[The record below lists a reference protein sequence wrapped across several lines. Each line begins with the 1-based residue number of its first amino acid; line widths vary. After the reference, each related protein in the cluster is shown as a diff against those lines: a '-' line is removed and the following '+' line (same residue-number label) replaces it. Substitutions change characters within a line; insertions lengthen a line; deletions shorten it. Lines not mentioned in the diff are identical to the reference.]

1 MAERYEELFPNHDS
15 EFANRVLS
23 LCGMTGKSDYLEHE
37 SEIVREC
44 FGYIESGKSDR
55 STRYLLR
62 DSQLKAE
69 LPVNNE
75 GTLSA
80 AELHQLTGR
89 SFSEDELIDILFEVE
104 LENKDEYSFPEADSF
119 LESYEK
125 WKSEK
130 DDSPQALTLIDL
142 KQRAEADMSL
152 SQVLQLLPLCGLREQ
167 DTYTEEQA
175 KVFVECSNL
184 HADGK
189 SPQEIAQHFGVAIGT
204 SGNPVK
210 QVVES
215 IANLSQYQQQQILE
229 TLAQQ
234 VVGQQEQVAEAFEKM
249 VYTGLSQAFRS
260 GELQDMIDRKL
271 EENLAVGKERTIQA
285 VVETCMEE
293 RGILLPQPENPTL
306 PSSSTN

>member
-1 MAERYEELFPNHDS
+1 MTERYNELFADQPSDYC
-15 EFANRVLS
+15 ERVLG
-23 LCGMTGKSDYLEHE
+23 LCGFEGKEEYLEHE
-37 SEIVREC
+37 AEIIREC
-44 FGYIESGKSDR
+44 FGYIESGKSDS

-80 AELHQLTGR
+80 VELHQLTGR

-104 LENKDEYSFPEADSF
+104 LENKEFYSFPEADSF

-130 DDSPQALTLIDL
+130 DDLPQTLTLIDL
-142 KQRAEADMSL
+142 KQRAEADISL
-152 SQVLQLLPLCGLREQ
+152 SQVLQLLPLCGMKEE

-175 KVFVECSNL
+175 SVFVECCKL
-184 HADGK
+184 HKEGK

-249 VYTGLSQAFRS
+249 VYTGLSQAFGS

-293 RGILLPQPENPTL
+293 RGMLLPQPENPTL

>member
-1 MAERYEELFPNHDS
+1 MTERYEELFPNNDS

-23 LCGMTGKSDYLEHE
+23 LCGFSGKADYLEHE

-44 FGYIESGKSDR
+44 FSYIESGKSDR
-55 STRYLLR
+55 VTSYLLR
-62 DSQLKAE
+62 ESQIKAE

-80 AELHQLTGR
+80 AELHQLTGQ
-89 SFSEDELIDILFEVE
+89 SFTESELIDILFEVE

-130 DDSPQALTLIDL
+130 DDSPQALTLLDL
-142 KQRAEADMSL
+142 KQRAEADISL
-152 SQVLQLLPLCGLREQ
+152 SQVLQLLPLCGMKEE

-175 KVFVECSNL
+175 SVFVECCKL
-184 HADGK
+184 HKEGK
-189 SPQEIAQHFGVAIGT
+189 SPREIAQHFGVAIGT

-260 GELQDMIDRKL
+260 GELQPTF
-271 EENLAVGKERTIQA
+271 RTS
-285 VVETCMEE
+285 VCNMLSNTF
-293 RGILLPQPENPTL
+293 
-306 PSSSTN
+306 

>member
-1 MAERYEELFPNHDS
+1 MTERYEELFPNNDS

-23 LCGMTGKSDYLEHE
+23 LCGFEGKADYLEHE

-55 STRYLLR
+55 VTRYLLR

-80 AELHQLTGR
+80 AELHQLIGR
-89 SFSEDELIDILFEVE
+89 TLSESELTKILDVVD

-119 LESYEK
+119 LESYSAFKSELE
-125 WKSEK
+125 SEK

-142 KQRAEADMSL
+142 KQRAEADISL
-152 SQVLQLLPLCGLREQ
+152 SQVLQLLPLCGMKEE

-175 KVFVECSNL
+175 SVFVECCKL
-184 HADGK
+184 HKEGK

-229 TLAQQ
+229 TLAGQ

-260 GELQDMIDRKL
+260 GELQPTF
-271 EENLAVGKERTIQA
+271 RTS
-285 VVETCMEE
+285 VCNMLSNTF
-293 RGILLPQPENPTL
+293 
-306 PSSSTN
+306 

>member
-1 MAERYEELFPNHDS
+1 MAERYEELFSNNDS

-23 LCGMTGKSDYLEHE
+23 LCGLEGKGEYLEHE

-44 FGYIESGKSDR
+44 FSYIESGKSDR
-55 STRYLLR
+55 VISYLLR
-62 DSQLKAE
+62 DSQVKAE
-69 LPVNNE
+69 LAVNNE

-80 AELHQLTGR
+80 AELHELTGR
-89 SFSEDELIDILFEVE
+89 SFSDEELTQILDVVD
-104 LENKDEYSFPEADSF
+104 LERKEEYSFPEADSF
-119 LESYEK
+119 LESYEAF
-125 WKSEK
+125 KSELENAQ
-130 DDSPQALTLIDL
+130 SLTLIDL

-152 SQVLQLLPLCGLREQ
+152 SQVLQLLPLCGLQEQ
-167 DTYTEEQA
+167 DSYTEEQA
-175 KVFVECSNL
+175 EIFVECCKL
-184 HADGK
+184 HTEGK